1 MMSKKELCNA
11 CATGYNQTVEA
22 ILARGQV
29 DVNSHDQYGTTPL
42 MWAMCSNHPS
52 IVTTILAYPHTKLD
66 CSNTYTG
73 DTGLHYACCCNSPS
87 VIPIIGQDRR
97 CTPDILNIRDR
108 GGRTPLMRAAEQGYL
123 DCVKELDRLEGTDF
137 QTKNSQGETLIEV
150 TRRKNHAAV
159 VQYLEERMNQG
170 AANVATNTLERM
182 NQVAEG
188 VATMHLRD
196 IAEELA
202 NLDELEGKFPG

>member
-1 MMSKKELCNA
+1 MMSIKDLCNA
-11 CATGYNQTVEA
+11 CETGYNQTVEA

-97 CTPDILNIRDR
+97 CTPGIINIRNNM
-108 GGRTPLMRAAEQGYL
+108 GRTPLMYAVEQGHL
-123 DCVKELDRLEGTDF
+123 DCVKEMGRLEGTNF
-137 QTKNSQGETLIEV
+137 QTKNNQEKSLLEV
-150 TRRKNHAAV
+150 ARKKKHATV
-159 VQYLEERMNQG
+159 VQYLTERIGQV
-170 AANVATNTLERM
+170 AADVATNTLKE
-182 NQVAEG
+182 NAPGNE
-188 VATMHLRD
+188 
-196 IAEELA
+196 IK
-202 NLDELEGKFPG
+202 GKF